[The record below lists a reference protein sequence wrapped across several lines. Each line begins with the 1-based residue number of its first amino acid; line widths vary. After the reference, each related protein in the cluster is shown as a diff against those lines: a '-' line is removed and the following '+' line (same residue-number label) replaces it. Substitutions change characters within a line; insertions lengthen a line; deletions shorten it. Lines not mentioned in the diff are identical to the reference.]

1 MSFDPKDYLGHLED
15 FEMSEAEKLAYI
27 ETMWLVMQSFA
38 DQAWG
43 IAPATQIEIN
53 RISKNGNHNS
63 DLVDL
68 MVAGTGQ
75 SEPAN
80 DNTQTRHRKKEG
92 SP

>member
-1 MSFDPKDYLGHLED
+1 MC
-15 FEMSEAEKLAYI
+15 EAERLAYI

-43 IAPATQIEIN
+43 IAPGTQIEIN
-53 RISKNGNHNS
+53 RSGENGNNNS
-63 DLVDL
+63 DLLDL
-68 MVAGTGQ
+68 TVAGTGQ

-92 SP
+92 